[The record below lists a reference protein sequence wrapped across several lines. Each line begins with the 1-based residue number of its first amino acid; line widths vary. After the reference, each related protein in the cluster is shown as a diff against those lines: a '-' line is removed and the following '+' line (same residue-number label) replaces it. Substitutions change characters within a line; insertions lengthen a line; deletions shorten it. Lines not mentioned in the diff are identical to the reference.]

1 MVLYHKPCRDGNCK
15 MVVSQGVEPH
25 LSEEHWFTASLP
37 SVDIY
42 LTMAPGAGL
51 EPATAAL
58 TVRNSTIELSRNLKI
73 SQSMLRYPS
82 NPLNERRRARKKDV
96 RIFYRVGFDPTSPQL
111 PPGRAIGFSLP
122 SIFHLLPIFKEQCG
136 IHHGA

>member
-1 MVLYHKPCRDGNCK
+1 MRSHNGQMVVKLHRALISYWLNEWYYTTNHAVMATAK

-58 TVRNSTIELSRNLKI
+58 TVRNSTIELSRNLK
-73 SQSMLRYPS
+73 SS
-82 NPLNERRRARKKDV
+82 NHNAAV
-96 RIFYRVGFDPTSPQL
+96 SSAT
-111 PPGRAIGFSLP
+111 
-122 SIFHLLPIFKEQCG
+122 H
-136 IHHGA
+136 